1 METTSEILQLIREIN
16 ANNGIN
22 EKGFKDERGSISVH
36 KIIETLFS
44 PFDADAISQRL
55 YSKYHKDRSSKYY
68 GKTAEDI
75 MEMWKLSGSRAIAIG
90 SRVDDTIRKFFTL
103 LKDTNTAIEEQRRIL
118 DKAIRK
124 IDVDEFN
131 EAWRAEWRGYY
142 RGCMASFFEFLKS
155 LNGQEWEFIGTEVPM
170 YDPTHNILGRADCI
184 LRQGDHLILIDW
196 KTDQE
201 ISTSNQFQK
210 MLGPMEGY
218 QDTKLNKYTMQVYIY
233 KWMMQHVYGINT
245 QITPVIIK
253 LNSTPEGDT
262 IAPPTIL
269 EPKIPYYSE
278 DIDEIIEYALE
289 HINAED

>member
-1 METTSEILQLIREIN
+1 
-16 ANNGIN
+16 
-22 EKGFKDERGSISVH
+22 
-36 KIIETLFS
+36 
-44 PFDADAISQRL
+44 
-55 YSKYHKDRSSKYY
+55 
-68 GKTAEDI
+68 
-75 MEMWKLSGSRAIAIG
+75 MWKLSGSRAIAIG
-90 SRVDDTIRKFFTL
+90 SRVDQTICKFFSL

-124 IDVDEFN
+124 SGVDEFDDN
-131 EAWRAEWRGYY
+131 WRAEWKDYY
-142 RGCMASFFEFLKS
+142 SGCMDSFFEFLKS
-155 LNGQEWEFIGTEVPM
+155 LNGQEWELIGTQVPM

-210 MLGPMEGY
+210 MLGPMDGY

-245 QITPVIIK
+245 QITPVIVK
-253 LNSTPEGDT
+253 LNSTPEEDT
-262 IAPPTIL
+262 IEPPTIL